1 MVILEGVAVSF
12 GADVLMLNILSV
24 PAIHPIVQHCIIDL
38 TNPLRQGLHLCKHQ
52 MLSAEQT

>member
-12 GADVLMLNILSV
+12 GAVLMLNILSV
-24 PAIHPIVQHCIIDL
+24 PAIHPIAQHCIIDL
-38 TNPLRQGLHLCKHQ
+38 TNTLRQGLHLCKHQ